1 MQGTHL
7 TQLMHESLLTTV
19 IPCDYSCIDS
29 TGFEEPANGGF
40 ALADEMC
47 LAVLGVYPPPKNS
60 ACGVSSI
67 DPNLAYCGSSAFE
80 FRIDGEAKDWPPS
93 ATISIDRSK
102 DVNFDFT
109 PLDKELETCYRVAYG
124 VVPDP
129 WSWIGWSIPTAI
141 MMLGIAAIFHI
152 SEPVMRRASSCYSDL
167 SVEHRQNVKVY
178 LTSTIVL
185 TVAFVFTVC
194 YGAELMAGQQTVM
207 DSSGIAGSLAPRED
221 TTKASEGMTLVG
233 LIMLFE
239 LFAKVNINW
248 SLAVHHVVTI
258 ALISLAH
265 YGFFVTLD
273 SGYAQIGIILTL
285 YATTEQPVYI
295 ALLVKRLSGPAGQ
308 TASII
313 ARCFY
318 FAAAYTLATKSVIF
332 AGSVAWFARI
342 GFSSGPDFGW
352 LPASPTWDAVME
364 IMYPALV
371 GLLYIVQLYQV
382 WVIYLIGRASARA
395 ASSRPI
401 DKNDDA
407 ASIQLAAG
415 SSALAKE
422 AKAVDSPGGNGMH
435 HQQVVPDE
443 QVPEVTFSV
452 ITLDDDGRLD

>member
-1 MQGTHL
+1 
-7 TQLMHESLLTTV
+7 
-19 IPCDYSCIDS
+19 
-29 TGFEEPANGGF
+29 
-40 ALADEMC
+40 MC
-47 LAVLGVYPPPKNS
+47 LAVLSVYPPPKYD
-60 ACGVSSI
+60 ACGVSST
-67 DPNLAYCGSSAFE
+67 DPDLAYCGTSAFE
-80 FRIDGEAKDWPPS
+80 LETDGEAKSWPPS
-93 ATISIDRSK
+93 ATISIDRSQ

-129 WSWIGWSIPTAI
+129 WSWIGWSIPMAI
-141 MMLGIAAIFHI
+141 MMLGIAAIFHT

-167 SVEHRQNVKVY
+167 SIENRQNVKVY

-239 LFAKVNINW
+239 LFAKVKINW

-258 ALISLAH
+258 VLISLAH

-295 ALLVKRLSGPAGQ
+295 ALLVKRLSGPGHKAIVG
-308 TASII
+308 
-313 ARCFY
+313 RCFY
-318 FAAAYTLATKSVIF
+318 FAAAYTLVTKSVIF

-342 GFSSGPDFGW
+342 GFSSGLDFGW

-364 IMYPALV
+364 IMYPVLV

-395 ASSRPI
+395 ATGSRSSI
-401 DKNDDA
+401 DKSDDA
-407 ASIQLAAG
+407 ASIQLAA
-415 SSALAKE
+415 SSALTKE
-422 AKAVDSPGGNGMH
+422 ANAVDSPSGNAMH
-435 HQQVVPDE
+435 QAVPE
-443 QVPEVTFSV
+443 HVPEVTFSV
-452 ITLDDDGRLD
+452 ITLDD